1 MKNDEEPIEV
11 EVKTTSTANKAV
23 NVAADTICVAQAILV
38 VRKVV
43 LAGMKAF
50 RNYRA

>member
-1 MKNDEEPIEV
+1 MDKNEEPIEV